1 MFILINKMVNF
12 RGFLKYLYF
21 INKSFLSK
29 REQYIV
35 EDEIEEDKKKNKI
48 KCFLNRYINIFYIKS
63 KL

>member
-12 RGFLKYLYF
+12 RGFLKYLYC

-35 EDEIEEDKKKNKI
+35 EDEIEEDKKKNKM
-48 KCFLNRYINIFYIKS
+48 KCFLNRYINLFYIKS